1 MRWTVKPEPLAPYI
15 VIAGPG
21 SQRIVGGTYSFDYA
35 AAARLAGRFPPAIVV
50 NADWYRRNY
59 NRDPLAGLTCPDP
72 PKAKEGRP
80 PGSNTQKNPA
90 TETGVQKRCCFF
102 GAGRFCPVVS
112 SDFQRTK
119 PL

>member
-1 MRWTVKPEPLAPYI
+1 MPRAPYI

-21 SQRIVGGTYSFDYA
+21 SQRIVGGTHSFDCA
-35 AAARLAGRFPPAIVV
+35 TASRLAGRFPPAIVV

-90 TETGVQKRCCFF
+90 TET
-102 GAGRFCPVVS
+102 S
-112 SDFQRTK
+112 SQRMRLRAAARSRRAE
-119 PL
+119 PRRASLSSS